1 MPGFN
6 PGLRAPACEKAIATR
21 GFSRKSP
28 LTSRWGAVMGCGVS
42 KGPNFILFITD
53 QHRADFLGCYGHPV
67 LRTPHIDS
75 IAANG
80 TAFDRFYVVSP
91 VCMPNRASLMTGRMP
106 SVHGVRSNGIPL
118 SMNAVTFVE
127 LLREAGYRTA
137 LIGKSHLQNFT
148 SGPPLVKRPPARQGY
163 HEPSRDL
170 VEALR
175 TDLGGPSYEQ
185 ETPEYWSASAAR
197 VRTPFYG
204 FDHVSLVRA
213 HGDRPG
219 GDYDRWLAERDR
231 DAKALLGPENCLPH
245 GYTVPQAYRTAIPA
259 ELYATA
265 FIGDRAEAYLRDADA
280 DAPFF
285 LMVSFPDPHHPFNP
299 PGKYWDMYKPEQF
312 EVPEAFRRNDWTPPA
327 LIRNVIAEREA
338 GKANLAGMNTIAV
351 SAREAQEAR
360 ALTCGMIACIDDA
373 IGGVLRALEQSG
385 RGRDTVVMFTSD
397 HGDHLG
403 DHRLM
408 LKGAEQYQSIVR
420 VPFIWSD
427 PQARDYPARTDALAS
442 TLDISATVLD
452 RARIEPFSGIQGRNL
467 TPVLQGGAAPR
478 DSVFIQYDHQHPSPG
493 TDVPPRV
500 HTLIDR
506 RYRVSVF
513 HGTGW
518 GELYDLEADPGE
530 FDNRWD
536 DPAHAATRAQMTE
549 RLLLAE
555 IEHVDRVPLPTR
567 RA

>member
-1 MPGFN
+1 M
-6 PGLRAPACEKAIATR
+6 
-21 GFSRKSP
+21 SDH
-28 LTSRWGAVMGCGVS
+28 
-42 KGPNFILFITD
+42 PNFILFVTD

-75 IAANG
+75 IATKG
-80 TAFDRFYVVSP
+80 TAFDRFYVASP

-118 SMNAVTFVE
+118 SMNSVTFVE
-127 LLREAGYRTA
+127 LLCDAGYRTA

-148 SGPPLVKRPPARQGY
+148 EHAPIIKRPLPRDGY
-163 HEPSRDL
+163 HEPSPGL
-170 VEALR
+170 KQALR
-175 TDLGGPSYEQ
+175 NDLGEKRYEQ
-185 ETPEYWSASAAR
+185 ETPEYWKLKNAS
-197 VRTPFYG
+197 VQTPFYG
-204 FDHVSLVRA
+204 FDHVALVRA
-213 HGDRPG
+213 HGDEAG
-219 GDYDRWLAERDR
+219 GDYDRWLDERDPN
-231 DAKALLGPENCLPH
+231 AKLLLGPKNSLPH
-245 GYTVPQAYRTAIPA
+245 NYTVPQAYRTAIPE

-265 FIGDRAEAYLRDADA
+265 FIGERAESWLRDADPA
-280 DAPFF
+280 APFF
-285 LMVSFPDPHHPFNP
+285 LMASFPDPHHPFNP

-312 EVPEAFRRNDWTPPA
+312 AVPEAFLRNDWTPPP
-327 LIRNVIAEREA
+327 LVRNIIAERDA
-338 GKANLAGMNTIAV
+338 GKANLTGMNTIAV

-373 IGGVLRALEQSG
+373 VGRVLAALAGSG
-385 RGRDTVVMFTSD
+385 RRDDTVVMFTSD

-427 PQARDYPARTDALAS
+427 PQASNYPKRTGALAS

-452 RARIEPFSGIQGRNL
+452 RARIEPFSGIQARSL
-467 TPVLQGGAAPR
+467 MPALQSGIAPR
-478 DSVFIQYDHQHPSPG
+478 DCVFIQYDHQHPSPG
-493 TDVPPRV
+493 SDVPPRV
-500 HTLIDR
+500 HTLIDG
-506 RYRVSVF
+506 RYRLSVF

-530 FDNRWD
+530 FDNLWD
-536 DPAHAATRAQMTE
+536 DPLHAATRARMVE
-549 RLLLAE
+549 RLLLTE